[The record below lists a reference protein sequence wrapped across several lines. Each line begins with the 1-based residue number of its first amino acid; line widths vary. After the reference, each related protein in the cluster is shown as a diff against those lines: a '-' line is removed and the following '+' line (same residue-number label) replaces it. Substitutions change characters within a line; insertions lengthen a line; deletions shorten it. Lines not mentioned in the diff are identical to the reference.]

1 MGTRRLAVAVVEA
14 KKAEKLPV
22 MMLHAEKHV
31 GSVEKQTRGRSCP
44 QAGPL
49 QAPRPCFRAAEH
61 AGGDDVGT
69 RRRAVAVV
77 EAKKAEKLP
86 IVMLHAEK
94 HVGSVEKQT
103 CVRSCPQAGPSQVPR
118 PCFRAAEHAGGD
130 DVGTRRRAVVVVESK
145 DVLLYRE
152 RVLLR
157 VVRATVGPAVLP

>member
-1 MGTRRLAVAVVEA
+1 MKRPQEERQRRQGGLSREEGRDDVGTRRLAVVVVEA
-14 KKAEKLPV
+14 KKVGKLPV

-61 AGGDDVGT
+61 AG
-69 RRRAVAVV
+69 
-77 EAKKAEKLP
+77 
-86 IVMLHAEK
+86 
-94 HVGSVEKQT
+94 S
-103 CVRSCPQAGPSQVPR
+103 
-118 PCFRAAEHAGGD
+118 D
-130 DVGTRRRAVVVVESK
+130 DVGTRRRAVVVVEAK

>member
-61 AGGDDVGT
+61 AG
-69 RRRAVAVV
+69 
-77 EAKKAEKLP
+77 
-86 IVMLHAEK
+86 
-94 HVGSVEKQT
+94 S
-103 CVRSCPQAGPSQVPR
+103 
-118 PCFRAAEHAGGD
+118 D
-130 DVGTRRRAVVVVESK
+130 DVGTRRRAVVVVEEK
-145 DVLLYRE
+145 DVLWYRE

-157 VVRATVGPAVLP
+157 VVRATVGPAALP

>member
-1 MGTRRLAVAVVEA
+1 MKRPQEERQRRQGGLSGEEGRDDVGTRRLAVAVVEA

-69 RRRAVAVV
+69 RRRAV
-77 EAKKAEKLP
+77 
-86 IVMLHAEK
+86 
-94 HVGSVEKQT
+94 
-103 CVRSCPQAGPSQVPR
+103 
-118 PCFRAAEHAGGD
+118 
-130 DVGTRRRAVVVVESK
+130 VVVESK